1 MSKSFKLKIQVTV
14 YVFAVYQEAPVGHC
28 KAHVGSLC
36 CLVPKGKQGKLLS
49 RVPMVCSLPDSSI
62 HGISQAR
69 ILECIAISFSRDLP
83 IPGIECTSPALQA
96 VRFFTTEPLG
106 RGEEAV
112 KIAPLTRL
120 LLELNMIIYVK
131 GLIICT

>member
-36 CLVPKGKQGKLLS
+36 CLVPKGKQGELLS

-62 HGISQAR
+62 HGISQAKTLEWVAFPFSKGSSQQGTNPCLLHSGQ
-69 ILECIAISFSRDLP
+69 IL
-83 IPGIECTSPALQA
+83 
-96 VRFFTTEPLG
+96 
-106 RGEEAV
+106 
-112 KIAPLTRL
+112 
-120 LLELNMIIYVK
+120 YH
-131 GLIICT
+131 